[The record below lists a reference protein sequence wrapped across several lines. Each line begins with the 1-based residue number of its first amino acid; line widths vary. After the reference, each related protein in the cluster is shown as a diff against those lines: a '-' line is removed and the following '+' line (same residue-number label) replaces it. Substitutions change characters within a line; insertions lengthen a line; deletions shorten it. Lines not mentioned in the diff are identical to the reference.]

1 MQVISVLDCVQ
12 QSNYP
17 VPILPAPKYCT
28 PDNDYLAN
36 RFASTITGPYKQDIA
51 MVLQGQKGSG
61 KSYAS
66 LRIAYNT
73 ARRIAEIRDEDWR
86 EWPKYFSMAN
96 VAIIDPERASAI
108 ISHAKPYNIYIFDDI
123 GVGWN
128 SRAFA
133 SKENRDKNDIF
144 QINRVAQ
151 TIQIL
156 SMPNQFLL
164 DKVPRMLCNYLAEMD
179 SSSFSK
185 GLSTMKVF
193 KAKTIFRLD
202 SLRINPHLVA
212 TTGEKIVKHV
222 IAQPPAFLAEQYD
235 KIRQETTQRIIAARA
250 QSGEAAGGDPS
261 SDAYEE
267 GLSDHPEWTRFHPR
281 TREMYRTAQAKLPLY
296 EQYKIG
302 GMSHNEALK
311 EAGINRSKWQHWGRE
326 GVLEWFGVSA

>member
-1 MQVISVLDCVQ
+1 MQVISVQACAQ
-12 QSNYP
+12 QGNFP
-17 VPILPAPKYCT
+17 VPEITAKYTT

-73 ARRIAEIRDEDWR
+73 ARRVAEIRDGDWR
-86 EWPKYFSMAN
+86 EWPRYFSMEN
-96 VAIIDPERASAI
+96 VAIIDPDRASSI
-108 ISHAKPYNIYIFDDI
+108 IAHAKPYNIYIFDDI

-179 SSSFSK
+179 STSFSK

-193 KAKTIFRLD
+193 RAKTVFRLD
-202 SLRINPHLVA
+202 NLRINPHLVA

-222 IAQPPAFLAEQYD
+222 IVRPPKFLAEQYD
-235 KIRQETTQRIIAARA
+235 KIRQETTQKIIAARA
-250 QSGEAAGGDPS
+250 QGGEAAGGDPS
-261 SDAYEE
+261 SDDYEE
-267 GLSDHPEWTRFHPR
+267 GLSDHPDWAKFHKK
-281 TREMYRTAQAKLPLY
+281 TKEMYRRAQQKLPNY
-296 EQYKIG
+296 EQYRLS
-302 GMSHNEALK
+302 GMSHKEALK
-311 EAGINRSKWQHWGRE
+311 EVRIAKTTWKHWEGE
-326 GVLEWFGVSA
+326 GVLEWFGVSV

>member
-1 MQVISVLDCVQ
+1 MQVISVLDRAQ
-12 QSNYP
+12 QSNFP
-17 VPILPAPKYCT
+17 VPEITAKYTT

-73 ARRIAEIRDEDWR
+73 ARRVAEIRDGDWR
-86 EWPKYFSMAN
+86 EWPRYFSMEN
-96 VAIIDPERASAI
+96 VAIIDPDRASSI
-108 ISHAKPYNIYIFDDI
+108 IAHAKPYNIYIFDDI

-151 TIQIL
+151 TVQIL

-179 SSSFSK
+179 STNFSK

-193 KAKTIFRLD
+193 RAKTVFRLD
-202 SLRINPHLVA
+202 NLRINPHLVA

-222 IAQPPAFLAEQYD
+222 IVRPPKFLAEQYD
-235 KIRQETTQRIIAARA
+235 KIRQETTQKIIAARA
-250 QSGEAAGGDPS
+250 QGGEEESGKRAASNAISDEEIQDCIIPEIEARIILGMNEGEAVRDFAS
-261 SDAYEE
+261 SAM
-267 GLSDHPEWTRFHPR
+267 GRSLGFTHNRFYYLKKTGRLADNGYHR
-281 TREMYRTAQAKLPLY
+281 T
-296 EQYKIG
+296 
-302 GMSHNEALK
+302 
-311 EAGINRSKWQHWGRE
+311 GRQRR
-326 GVLEWFGVSA
+326 GR

>member
-73 ARRIAEIRDEDWR
+73 ARRVAEIRDGDWR
-86 EWPKYFSMAN
+86 EWPRYFSMEN
-96 VAIIDPERASAI
+96 VAIIDPDRASSI
-108 ISHAKPYNIYIFDDI
+108 IAHAKPYNIYIFDDI

-128 SRAFA
+128 SRTFA

-179 SSSFSK
+179 STSFSK

-193 KAKTIFRLD
+193 QAKTVFRLD
-202 SLRINPHLVA
+202 NLRINPHLVA

-222 IAQPPAFLAEQYD
+222 IVRPPKFLAE
-235 KIRQETTQRIIAARA
+235 
-250 QSGEAAGGDPS
+250 
-261 SDAYEE
+261 
-267 GLSDHPEWTRFHPR
+267 RFHKK
-281 TREMYRTAQAKLPLY
+281 TKEMYRRAQQKLPRY
-296 EQYKIG
+296 EQYRLS
-302 GMSHNEALK
+302 GMSHKEALK
-311 EAGINRSKWQHWGRE
+311 EVKIPKTTWEHWEGV

>member
-1 MQVISVLDCVQ
+1 MISVQACAQ
-12 QSNYP
+12 QGNFP
-17 VPILPAPKYCT
+17 VPKITAKYTT

-73 ARRIAEIRDEDWR
+73 ARRVAEIRDGDWR
-86 EWPKYFSMAN
+86 EWPRYFSMEN
-96 VAIIDPERASAI
+96 VAIIDPDRASSI
-108 ISHAKPYNIYIFDDI
+108 IAHAKPYNIYIFDDI

-179 SSSFSK
+179 STSFSK

-193 KAKTIFRLD
+193 RAKTVFRLD
-202 SLRINPHLVA
+202 NLRINPHLVA

-222 IAQPPAFLAEQYD
+222 IVRPPKFLAEQYD

-250 QSGEAAGGDPS
+250 QSGEEEEPERKSRRPGNKIPQEEVLDHLTKVRELMYLGMNESEAVKAVASSAEGKALGFSRTRYNNLKYAGRF
-261 SDAYEE
+261 E
-267 GLSDHPEWTRFHPR
+267 GL
-281 TREMYRTAQAKLPLY
+281 
-296 EQYKIG
+296 
-302 GMSHNEALK
+302 
-311 EAGINRSKWQHWGRE
+311 
-326 GVLEWFGVSA
+326 